1 MQAHLLCHFIND
13 ERIKIPKFPFI
24 GVTLSGGH
32 TQIWLINGLDK
43 YEL

>member
-32 TQIWLINGLDK
+32 TQIVHVDNISK
-43 YEL
+43 